1 MVQVATLRLIQNIT
15 YNSLND
21 NPGMLEHLNSK
32 IKKRILED
40 RMKINA
46 KDKFKYA
53 LLRYFLP
60 FLLFSD
66 HDFDFS
72 KLKPE
77 KKKDLKKEIKKE

>member
-1 MVQVATLRLIQNIT
+1 MVQVATLRLIQNIN

-21 NPGMLEHLNSK
+21 NPCMLEHLNSK

-40 RMKINA
+40 RRMKINA

-53 LLRYFLP
+53 LLRFFLP

-66 HDFDFS
+66 HNFDFS

-77 KKKDLKKEIKKE
+77 KKKDQKMR

>member
-1 MVQVATLRLIQNIT
+1 
-15 YNSLND
+15 
-21 NPGMLEHLNSK
+21 MLEHLNSK

-40 RMKINA
+40 RRMKINA

-53 LLRYFLP
+53 LLRFFLP

-66 HDFDFS
+66 HNFDFS

-77 KKKDLKKEIKKE
+77 KKKDQKMR